1 MIDKITLPSIEEI
14 TAELCRRS
22 FYRFFCEFWGIIE
35 TDQLILNWHIK
46 YLCDEIQKIG
56 EGVIRGDKDNEDLV
70 LNICPGTTKS
80 TLVSI
85 MLPAWLWVRKADCV
99 TLCNTINTNNATKF
113 SLKFRDIV
121 TSEKYKMFFPEI
133 VIRHDS
139 TAFMRL
145 QNTLGGARRQFTT
158 KGSIT
163 GDHGHIRI
171 DDDPMDFQSAR
182 SDAESERCI
191 EGYKAYATRAKKNA
205 FVPYILVAQRLS
217 QQDTPAYVFK
227 VKPEVRKIVLPAWDN
242 GKVFPPE
249 LRENYVDGLLN
260 PAHLNQKYLDDK
272 KLELGDL
279 QYLAE
284 YGQDCETSEGYMY
297 SLQKVNEIEYK
308 GLKIAVTD
316 PADDGDCYNASIFA
330 RIFANRIWV
339 EHIIYTKDD
348 SDVTIPLNIQKAKEF
363 QPYAFFCEKDGM
375 GAIYGKQIKKGY
387 PLLETFNAK
396 GNKDDRIFAKSNLIS
411 KFFRF
416 YQNAPNMDYENAVNH
431 MTSYK
436 KVGTNKFK
444 DFEDVAT
451 SLIYLAIKKGLINI
465 YAE

>member
-1 MIDKITLPSIEEI
+1 MIDQITLPSIEEI

-242 GKVFPPE
+242 GKIFPPE

-297 SLQKVNEIEYK
+297 SLQKVDEIEDK
-308 GLKIAVTD
+308 GISIAVCD
-316 PADDGDCYNASIFA
+316 PADDGEDYTTTVFA
-330 RIFANRIWV
+330 RIYNNKVFIKD
-339 EHIIYTKDD
+339 IIYTQKD
-348 SDVTIPLNIQKAKEF
+348 SDFSIPLNVEKAK
-363 QPYAFFCEKDGM
+363 QYTPYSIHIEKNGL
-375 GAIYGKQIKKGY
+375 GALYGKQIKAKY
-387 PLLETFNAK
+387 PLVTFFNSKA
-396 GNKDDRIFAKSNLIS
+396 NKEDRIFSNANIVS
-411 KFFRF
+411 KHFFF
-416 YQNAPNMDYENAVNH
+416 LEQSPNMEYENAVNA
-431 MTSYK
+431 MVSFK
-436 KVGTNKFK
+436 KVGKNKH
-444 DFEDVAT
+444 DDIQDCIS
-451 SLIYLAIKKGLINI
+451 SLCTIAIKNNLINI